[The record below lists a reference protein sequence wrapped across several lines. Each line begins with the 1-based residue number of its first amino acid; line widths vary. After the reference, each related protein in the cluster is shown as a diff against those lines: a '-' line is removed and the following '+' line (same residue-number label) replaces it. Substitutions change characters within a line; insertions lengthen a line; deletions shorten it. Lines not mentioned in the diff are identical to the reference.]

1 MSEQQWYYVQA
12 GQQCGPVDQSQLFGL
27 FGEGKL
33 GPDTLVWTPGMESW
47 RAVSEIE
54 SFESV
59 IVWPIGTSEPDR
71 LEYHP
76 DMRPTSVKVFGILNI
91 VFGGLGLLCAPAGL
105 IASIAIPNAM
115 NTTPVAKAWLLIGS
129 FVGFFCSFLLLIVG
143 IGLLNL
149 KKWARIWTLG
159 YAWFAIVWGIVG
171 MVVNLALTISGELG
185 NTPEAIGGA
194 IGGFCGGIIGLV
206 YPILLIIYMLK
217 PHVKSA
223 CSR

>member
-12 GQQCGPVDQSQLFGL
+12 GQQCGPVTQSQLLGL

-33 GPDTLVWTPGMESW
+33 GPDTLLWSAGMENW
-47 RAVSEIE
+47 RPASEIE
-54 SFESV
+54 DLQSV
-59 IVWPIGTSEPDR
+59 IVWPLASGEPDR

-76 DMRPTSVKVFGILNI
+76 DMRPTSVTVFAILNI
-91 VFGGLGLLCAPAGL
+91 VFGGLGLLCAPAAL

-129 FVGFFCSFLLLIVG
+129 FVGFLCSFLLLIVG

-149 KKWARIWTLG
+149 RRWARVWTLG

-171 MVVNLALTISGELG
+171 MVVNLALVISGGFG
-185 NTPEAIGGA
+185 NTPDAIGGA
-194 IGGFCGGIIGLV
+194 IGGFFGGIIGLA
-206 YPILLIIYMLK
+206 YPILLIIFMSK
-217 PHVKSA
+217 PNVKSA